1 MNKVNVKNDEIY
13 KEYKIARILNYI
25 VNRNRNNITND
36 LKHES
41 LTHAEARIILI
52 LSHQGCLTQDELAQI
67 MYIDKS
73 AVTRILQKMMDKEFV
88 SKRREKKDRR
98 FQYIELTEKGTQ
110 MKERVMRVFDEHNN
124 QMMHGISEEEEIE
137 LRTVLEKIGQN
148 IGGSDEFK

>member
-1 MNKVNVKNDEIY
+1 MNMKNDEIY

-73 AVTRILQKMMDKEFV
+73 AVTRMLQKMMDKGFV
-88 SKRREKKDRR
+88 SKRQEKKDKRY
-98 FQYIELTEKGTQ
+98 QYIELTEKGTR
-110 MKERVMRVFDEHNN
+110 MKESVMHVFEEHNS
-124 QMMHGISEEEEIE
+124 QMMQGISEEEEQK
-137 LRTVLEKIGQN
+137 LRIILEKIGQN